1 MAAPASV
8 AEAAPAPPPPPPVA
22 EEPAD
27 VKWMR
32 GVLAAAPRESPDEV
46 DLEALFAAALAV
58 PPPPG
63 ASNDEAAVRDLLG
76 KLEADNC
83 VMVCEGTVFLV

>member
-1 MAAPASV
+1 MPTTTTRVCASPSLPARTEVSTAAGV
-8 AEAAPAPPPPPPVA
+8 
-22 EEPAD
+22 
-27 VKWMR
+27 

-46 DLEALFAAALAV
+46 DLGALFAAAATA

>member
-1 MAAPASV
+1 MDGTRARGRAAQ
-8 AEAAPAPPPPPPVA
+8 
-22 EEPAD
+22 
-27 VKWMR
+27 
-32 GVLAAAPRESPDEV
+32 SPDGV
-46 DLEALFAAALAV
+46 TSRRLRRGAPV

-76 KLEADNC
+76 KLEAENC